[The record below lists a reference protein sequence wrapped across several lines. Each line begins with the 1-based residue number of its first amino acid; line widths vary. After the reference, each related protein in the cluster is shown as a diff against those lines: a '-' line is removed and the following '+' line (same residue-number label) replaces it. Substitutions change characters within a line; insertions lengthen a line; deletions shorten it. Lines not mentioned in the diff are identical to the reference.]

1 MDRRVTHL
9 HVNRPLNCVL
19 EVVKCI
25 CIIISDHATF
35 VILAALMFRFYYYFF
50 SVKKRKPL
58 FSNHIKVKYLVTVI
72 VYQPT
77 P

>member
-1 MDRRVTHL
+1 M
-9 HVNRPLNCVL
+9 NRSLNCVL
-19 EVVKCI
+19 EVVQCI
-25 CIIISDHATF
+25 CIIISDQF
-35 VILAALMFRFYYYFF
+35 LLFWLLLCSPFIFIIIII

-58 FSNHIKVKYLVTVI
+58 FSNPVEMKYLVIVI

>member
-1 MDRRVTHL
+1 MYL
-9 HVNRPLNCVL
+9 YNYIWP
-19 EVVKCI
+19 I
-25 CIIISDHATF
+25 F
-35 VILAALMFRFYYYFF
+35 VILAAFVFPFYLIIIII

-58 FSNHIKVKYLVTVI
+58 FSNPVEMKYLVIVI